1 VILRASRRAT
11 LAGLGASLAVRRA
24 RAAASLPELRLGILQ
39 FGTVQWVSD
48 VIRRHDLDT
57 KHGLALRMVKLANTE
72 GGRVAL
78 MAESVDVV
86 VSDWLF
92 VAVQRAA
99 GTKLCFAP
107 FSSASG
113 GIMTAPGSPIRTLA
127 DLRGRRLGVAGG
139 PADKSWILVQAAGR
153 ATQGVDLAS
162 AADVIYGAPPLL
174 GAKLQQG
181 ELDAVLTYW
190 NFAAKLDAAGFR
202 EIIPVAQCAA
212 ALGLPSQ
219 MSLVGYVFHE
229 DWASANR
236 SAIDGFL
243 AASEEAQRLLVGS
256 DAEWQPVRPLMQAED
271 DAVFAR
277 LQQRFREGAAH
288 PDAAAQQQSASRL
301 FAILRE
307 TGGSRATG
315 GIDALPSGIFW
326 PVRDAAG

>member
-1 VILRASRRAT
+1 MPMAGRRAI
-11 LAGLGASLAVRRA
+11 LAGLGVSLAAGGA

-57 KHGLALRMVKLANTE
+57 KHGFALGTVKLANTE
-72 GGRVAL
+72 GGRIAL
-78 MAESVDVV
+78 MAASLDVV

-99 GTKLCFAP
+99 GTRLCFAP
-107 FSSASG
+107 FSNASG
-113 GIMTAPGSPIRTLA
+113 GIMTASGSPIRTLA

-139 PADKSWILVQAAGR
+139 PADKSWILVQAASR

-190 NFAAKLDAAGFR
+190 NFAAKLDAAGLR
-202 EIIPVAQCAA
+202 EVISVAQCAA
-212 ALGLPSQ
+212 ALGLPSR

-236 SAIDGFL
+236 STIDGFL
-243 AASEEAQRLLVGS
+243 AASEAAQRLLVDS

-277 LQQRFREGAAH
+277 LKQRFIDGVAH
-288 PDAAAQQQSASRL
+288 PDTAAPQQSAARL

-315 GIDALPSGIFW
+315 GLDALPAGIFW
-326 PVRDAAG
+326 PARDAAG